1 MGACLIKASVGP
13 DHDEST
19 RKRLVRLQGADNPLI
34 HILSIAQLMEV
45 NEAFNRFDRDGDGHI
60 EAKEL
65 GTVMRIM
72 GMEPT
77 SEQLNTLVE
86 SIDVDGNGKIELP
99 EFANM
104 MARQMLLR
112 DGKVELEQAFKLFD
126 ADQSGFVTADEIRH
140 FMMSAG
146 GPEALTQEECDEMIR
161 MADPNNDGKVSLE
174 EFRDMECWKIPDD
187 PMRARRSRVA
197 TPRPDPAAAEPAAA
211 ASPAAAPPD
220 VPPAA
225 EPPAAE
231 PEAAAPE
238 AAAPEAAAP
247 EAAAPPAEP

>member
-1 MGACLIKASVGP
+1 
-13 DHDEST
+13 
-19 RKRLVRLQGADNPLI
+19 
-34 HILSIAQLMEV
+34 
-45 NEAFNRFDRDGDGHI
+45 
-60 EAKEL
+60 
-65 GTVMRIM
+65 
-72 GMEPT
+72 
-77 SEQLNTLVE
+77 
-86 SIDVDGNGKIELP
+86 
-99 EFANM
+99 
-104 MARQMLLR
+104 
-112 DGKVELEQAFKLFD
+112 
-126 ADQSGFVTADEIRH
+126 
-140 FMMSAG
+140 MMSAG